1 MPVSTWTR
9 IGIITILFAALFWPN
24 LRRLWQKTNPF
35 NGEPNWGHAVFIPI
49 IGIYY
54 LYVHREELLR
64 NPPKPFIW
72 GSFLRRGR
80 LWAGGAMSVIGLAAA
95 AAGIVHGSSFDNLA
109 VDLSLTALQA
119 VGVLGILVVAL
130 DWSLAITIFG
140 IALYVYGI
148 YPGQNDYVKDLGMV
162 VTLFGIVLMMC
173 GWEIMRIAWF
183 PIVFLI
189 CGLPWPGLVY
199 SWVAGPL
206 QQLAANTAVMVLK
219 VTGVNANSSGTK
231 IIMYGNGLGPP
242 RMLNV
247 AEACAGMRSLMTFIT
262 VAAAIGFLSA
272 RAMWQ
277 KITITASAVPIA
289 IFCNVMRVSG
299 QGLLDHYVS
308 PKLSESFAHQ
318 FVGMIMLVPAFFLIL
333 FVGVLLDQVFIEEE
347 DEPEK
352 AGAASPVPG
361 KKPAAPAQNRIGAP
375 LIVQPR
381 ATATPAAPKVVVVP
395 PKGAVAPRPAAPP
408 GALPPRPAGITPPRP
423 GVVRPPA
430 AKPPVPGAGVV
441 KPPAPGAKQI
451 PPTNKDGK

>member
-1 MPVSTWTR
+1 
-9 IGIITILFAALFWPN
+9 
-24 LRRLWQKTNPF
+24 
-35 NGEPNWGHAVFIPI
+35 
-49 IGIYY
+49 
-54 LYVHREELLR
+54 
-64 NPPKPFIW
+64 
-72 GSFLRRGR
+72 
-80 LWAGGAMSVIGLAAA
+80 
-95 AAGIVHGSSFDNLA
+95 
-109 VDLSLTALQA
+109 
-119 VGVLGILVVAL
+119 
-130 DWSLAITIFG
+130 
-140 IALYVYGI
+140 
-148 YPGQNDYVKDLGMV
+148 
-162 VTLFGIVLMMC
+162 
-173 GWEIMRIAWF
+173 
-183 PIVFLI
+183 
-189 CGLPWPGLVY
+189 
-199 SWVAGPL
+199 L